1 MNDYYIWDKLDRQ
14 NDIHLYV
21 KFRDKYF
28 AFILRTKTT
37 SLMHNLHTRAV
48 FAAVVVSVPVAFLN
62 EKIID
67 SYY

>member
-37 SLMHNLHTRAV
+37 SLMHNLHTWAV
-48 FAAVVVSVPVAFLN
+48 LAAAVSIPVAFLN
-62 EKIID
+62 EKIAD